1 MGASSVDDLLYLVRA
16 RGAVFD
22 FFNIS
27 SAIARLPKLVTGEV
41 GFMGPTAQR
50 NNRFGGHPQ
59 FSRHGTSSVAGAP
72 VDVTGGSA
80 GAGAGASP
88 HLTPAVKEL
97 AERLCTA
104 LVLRFLPEL
113 DARGVANTAW
123 AFAKLR
129 YVPDPALP
137 ALLSREALMR
147 MPEFEPQHLSNLAWA
162 LVYMHHKD
170 DALLSEI
177 AHRSAARL
185 TEFKPQEVV
194 SGVDAAGSVPSLLH
208 CTAVR
213 MHVTSA
219 G

>member
-1 MGASSVDDLLYLVRA
+1 MGASCVDDLLYIVRA
-16 RGAVFD
+16 RGSTFD

-27 SAIARLPKLVTGEV
+27 SAIARLPKLVTG
-41 GFMGPTAQR
+41 GGDLAFMAPPAAHRTS
-50 NNRFGGHPQ
+50 RFGGQHQ
-59 FSRHGTSSVAGAP
+59 FGRHGSSASGVPA
-72 VDVTGGSA
+72 DQSA
-80 GAGAGASP
+80 GGNP

-104 LVLRFLPEL
+104 LVSRFLPEL

-137 ALLSREALMR
+137 ALLSREALTR

-177 AHRSAARL
+177 ARRSAARL

-194 SGVDAAGSVPSLLH
+194 SARERDKGGREVHTYPATAG
-208 CTAVR
+208 CT
-213 MHVTSA
+213 TQ
-219 G
+219 